1 MNYCRIFFEHRA
13 LEFIHLFKKHNYS
26 TFVQRVFQK
35 QQNIFLSWL
44 DVLSLIPVST
54 NNTQWR
60 NHIVKKCC
68 ILRLY
73 FLYLSC
79 GFHLQVW
86 FQNRR
91 AKCRKQENQM
101 HKGKC

>member
-13 LEFIHLFKKHNYS
+13 LEFVHFLKNTIILHLHKELLKNNKK
-26 TFVQRVFQK
+26 
-35 QQNIFLSWL
+35 IFFSWL

-54 NNTQWR
+54 NSTQWR
-60 NHIVKKCC
+60 SHIVKKCC

-73 FLYLSC
+73 FLYLNC